1 MPMNVEIRVDAPQAL
16 PMIAAVEAGL
26 AKVESH
32 GPAVGTALGKGF
44 GDGATAADKA
54 KQSTQSL
61 AEQMA
66 KLANTGSAFT
76 GLADVFKRQGDML
89 DKIRGPAKEYTADL
103 QALDMLLQN
112 NAITTSEYATQVTR
126 MNQAIDGTKQSTEEA
141 ANPAEKLGGML
152 AAFAAPEIAEGIIG
166 IGEKING
173 LIENMHRAEDQYI
186 ELTNKS
192 LKFVDASH
200 STNQVLDEQ
209 QAMSL
214 KLNTTIGPMLELY
227 EKVTIGADGM
237 RLSHEQ
243 LLRMEQTVAE
253 GASVS
258 NKSIEDATSVLERF
272 SFAMESGVTNS
283 RDIKRVMVEMPELA
297 GVWRDAFHTTDAAI
311 LSAVEHGTLGARQL
325 ATAWAQSGSAVKK
338 LDEDQLARTRTN
350 EVAVKEYAE
359 SLNRLNQS
367 GTNSFSSVL
376 LAGMKPEDQKS
387 DYAMRLKYG
396 NDADARENG
405 QQGQAAIDSMMKQAQ
420 EISDLSGRYAGL
432 GNAQEAVGRGLAKL
446 NTDGP
451 AAMNAIGVATDTLL
465 GKVTDLFSELG
476 KDPWSTSNPFAA
488 ALKIIGDH
496 NNTIDAAKERFK
508 ALTLAMK
515 DGGFAGDAARKEYE
529 SLMTTLNDGRLPAT
543 IKIFDSLHEP
553 MRTFQEDSA
562 AVNVLWKEGTRS
574 ALDYQY
580 ELLQLAKTDPGLTR
594 FNEVLADSVKRYDA
608 AAAAAK
614 RYADA
619 AKHGDVAPAAVG
631 LGTDNPLYG
640 GANRQALSDFGTES
654 TIEKSGG
661 DKQTEAEKR
670 YQQVIDATS
679 TSVDKYYDE
688 LIKVNSAK
696 SLLSTEQYATA
707 VANLNEKYGAAVAPA
722 EKFNKEIDELNGL
735 FGAGALTFIDYT
747 RQLQAIGKEQ
757 EKLAD
762 SGKDFTSGLSRGWH
776 SIRDEVNDTASV
788 IASSMKGAF
797 DEINADI
804 VSMVTTG
811 TADWSK
817 FATTIETDLTK
828 IALQKVEASAISYIG
843 GAIGSSWAG
852 SDTTI
857 PGSWAGSDT
866 MIHAA
871 NGYSGRVGG
880 AGGVDTKLFAAMVSP
895 GETVS
900 IRTQEQQKA
909 EQGGRGGNGP
919 INVHYHDDTKA
930 QLKSYMSGGDTDTEL
945 LGWAKRSKGAL
956 QSLLGR

>member
-1 MPMNVEIRVDAPQAL
+1 MPMNVEIRIDAPQAL
-16 PMIAAVEAGL
+16 PTIAAVEAGL

-126 MNQAIDGTKQSTEEA
+126 MNQAIDGTKQSTEQA
-141 ANPAEKLGGML
+141 
-152 AAFAAPEIAEGIIG
+152 AAPGEKFGAALGMIAMPAIGAGILG
-166 IGEKING
+166 IGQKIAG
-173 LIENMHRAEDQYI
+173 LVTEMHEFEDTY
-186 ELTNKS
+186 TNLANKA
-192 LKFVDASH
+192 LKFVD
-200 STNQVLDEQ
+200 STHTVNQVLDEQ
-209 QAMSL
+209 QAMSIRL
-214 KLNTTIGPMLELY
+214 HTTMDPVIGLY
-227 EKVTIGADGM
+227 DRVRIGADGL
-237 RLSHEQ
+237 RVSHED
-243 LLRMEQTVAE
+243 LLRMTQTLGE
-253 GASVS
+253 GVQLA
-258 NKSIEDATSVLERF
+258 NKPVEEAATLMERF
-272 SFAMESGVTNS
+272 SFAMESGVTS
-283 RDIKRVMVEMPELA
+283 ARDIKSVMREMPEVA
-297 GVWRDAFHTTDAAI
+297 GVWRDAFHMTDSAI
-311 LSAVEHGTLGARQL
+311 LTAVANGKLGAREL
-325 ATAWAQSGSAVKK
+325 AMAWTGNGAAIQK
-338 LDEDQLARTRTN
+338 LDEDFLKRVRTN
-350 EVAVKEYAE
+350 KQATDEWIEAVNRAKEGNNMGGVQAVQYASMSKDQQQ
-359 SLNRLNQS
+359 SLQGYQLRY
-367 GTNSFSSVL
+367 
-376 LAGMKPEDQKS
+376 GMADGQ
-387 DYAMRLKYG
+387 DRMYG
-396 NDADARENG
+396 D
-405 QQGQAAIDSMMKQAQ
+405 QGQAEIDKMLSKA
-420 EISDLSGRYAGL
+420 SDIKNLTGEWKDM
-432 GNAQEAVGRGLAKL
+432 GNASDKAFSQGVNGVLQLAPKLADLGASVLSLAERVGGLADSWEHGLSPLGQTTKL
-446 NTDGP
+446 VMDNAAKMGEAKVQLTALTAAMKAGGP
-451 AAMNAIGVATDTLL
+451 A
-465 GKVTDLFSELG
+465 
-476 KDPWSTSNPFAA
+476 
-488 ALKIIGDH
+488 GD
-496 NNTIDAAKERFK
+496 D
-508 ALTLAMK
+508 
-515 DGGFAGDAARKEYE
+515 ARKQYE
-529 SLMTTLNDGRLPAT
+529 ALMTTLNNGRLPAT
-543 IKIFDSLHEP
+543 IKVFDSLHEP
-553 MRTFQEDSA
+553 MRTFQDDSA
-562 AVNVLWKEGTRS
+562 AVNALWKEGSISVTE
-574 ALDYQY
+574 YQY

-619 AKHGDVAPAAVG
+619 AKLGAASPAAAG
-631 LGTDNPLYG
+631 LEGPQFA
-640 GANRQALSDFGTES
+640 GANRQALSDASIFGAANKT
-654 TIEKSGG
+654 G
-661 DKQTEAEKR
+661 DAAQTEAEKR
-670 YQQVIDATS
+670 YQAVIDATA

-722 EKFNKEIDELNGL
+722 EKFNKEIDEINGL

-762 SGKDFTSGLSRGWH
+762 SGKDMASGLSRGWH

-843 GAIGSSWAG
+843 GAIAGSWAG
-852 SDTTI
+852 SNTTI

-880 AGGVDTKLFAAMVSP
+880 VGGVDTKLFAAMVSP